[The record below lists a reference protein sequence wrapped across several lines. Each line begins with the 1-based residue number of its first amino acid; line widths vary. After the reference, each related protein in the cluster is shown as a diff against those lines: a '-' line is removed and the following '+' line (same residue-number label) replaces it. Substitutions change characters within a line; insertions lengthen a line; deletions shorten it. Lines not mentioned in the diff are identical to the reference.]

1 MAIIDRPVSLLIQVQ
16 TSEERI
22 ESYTSRI
29 YGTFL
34 IGGTIQA
41 SNYGFKNSIR
51 EINLGLIR

>member
-1 MAIIDRPVSLLIQVQ
+1 MATDIIIDHPVSLLIQVQ

-41 SNYGFKNSIR
+41 TMVLR
-51 EINLGLIR
+51 TQ

>member
-41 SNYGFKNSIR
+41 TMVLR
-51 EINLGLIR
+51 TQ